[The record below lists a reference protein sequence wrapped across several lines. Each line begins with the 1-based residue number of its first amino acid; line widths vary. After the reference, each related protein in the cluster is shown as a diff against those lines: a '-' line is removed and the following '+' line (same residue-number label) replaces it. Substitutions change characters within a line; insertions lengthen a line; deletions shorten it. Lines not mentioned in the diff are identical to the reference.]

1 VPDKSLF
8 ARSFLPVSL
17 AEGVTFLL
25 LLCVAMPLKY
35 AANLPIAVMIM
46 GTVHGLLF
54 IAYVVLALDGRA
66 QLGWTAKR
74 FLWVLIMAVLPTGA
88 FFAERSV
95 KAELVGAAR
104 AAEPVAA

>member
-1 VPDKSLF
+1 VPEKNLF
-8 ARSFLPVSL
+8 TRYFVPVSL

-54 IAYVVLALDGRA
+54 IAYVLLALDGRN
-66 QLGWTAKR
+66 QFGWTAKR

-88 FFAERSV
+88 FFAEKSV
-95 KAELVGAAR
+95 KAELAGAAL
-104 AAEPVAA
+104 AAEPVTA